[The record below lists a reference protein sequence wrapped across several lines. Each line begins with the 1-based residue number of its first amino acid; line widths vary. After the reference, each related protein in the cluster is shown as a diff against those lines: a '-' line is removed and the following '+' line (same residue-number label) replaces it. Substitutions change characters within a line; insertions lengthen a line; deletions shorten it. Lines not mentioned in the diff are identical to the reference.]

1 MKIQLL
7 QWRPAKRQKIL
18 QEKKTLG
25 HILLIQRSA
34 LRAEQTSFSSIKT
47 FTVACSGAL
56 QNWAGE
62 ELGP

>member
-34 LRAEQTSFSSIKT
+34 LR
-47 FTVACSGAL
+47 
-56 QNWAGE
+56 
-62 ELGP
+62 